1 MALTARAARRKIA
14 KLLEA
19 LTEREPCQG
28 EGRGFKSLFPLS
40 NQKVTRSA
48 ECISKVM
55 HSADALWRFAPSDWK
70 TLWPFGPR
78 VFLPTPLTIERQ
90 EPAIGSL
97 PHQWLLG
104 GPWVVRSGFYSRCG
118 SVSRYP
124 EVRHRGNL
132 CPRRS
137 T

>member
-40 NQKVTRSA
+40 NQELTRSA

-55 HSADALWRFAPSDWK
+55 HSADALFEVCALRFVNLGAI
-70 TLWPFGPR
+70 WPRGFPNPP
-78 VFLPTPLTIERQ
+78 LPTEDTASHHASFCRILPKADVAATFVMIDAARCASPLVLAESAR
-90 EPAIGSL
+90 GM
-97 PHQWLLG
+97 
-104 GPWVVRSGFYSRCG
+104 RDYS
-118 SVSRYP
+118 
-124 EVRHRGNL
+124 
-132 CPRRS
+132 
-137 T
+137 